1 MERTELILQVRM
13 DRGAEGI
20 GLQIDARK
28 GGLGGRRLRGGVGTE
43 ELHSS
48 GLKREEEA
56 LAEVELDRGEGA
68 GWLGAKN
75 NVSGGVGMGW
85 MGHNPRL

>member
-28 GGLGGRRLRGGVGTE
+28 GDLGGRSLRGGVGAE

-48 GLKREEEA
+48 GLNREEEA
-56 LAEVELDRGEGA
+56 LDGSGGA
-68 GWLGAKN
+68 G
-75 NVSGGVGMGW
+75 V
-85 MGHNPRL
+85 